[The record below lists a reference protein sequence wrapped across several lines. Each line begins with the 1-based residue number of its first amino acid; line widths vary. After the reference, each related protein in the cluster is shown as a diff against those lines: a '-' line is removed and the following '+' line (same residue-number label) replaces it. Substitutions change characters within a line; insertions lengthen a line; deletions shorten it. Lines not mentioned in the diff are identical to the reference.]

1 MPRTSTKAPTFKSE
15 SEEAD
20 WYAIPAGRRS
30 AEREFVRAIKEGTLM
45 VNSAGLKIP
54 GTDPKVLEE
63 IMKRAM
69 ANTTRAIS
77 LRIPVTDI
85 ARAKQIAASHGVGY
99 QTVLKDAI
107 RKGLKKA
114 G

>member
-1 MPRTSTKAPTFKSE
+1 
-15 SEEAD
+15 
-20 WYAIPAGRRS
+20 
-30 AEREFVRAIKEGTLM
+30 
-45 VNSAGLKIP
+45 LKIQE
-54 GTDPKVLEE
+54 TDPRVLEGIVE
-63 IMKRAM
+63 QAI

-77 LRIPVTDI
+77 LRIPITDL
-85 ARAKQIAASHGVGY
+85 ARAKQIAAKQGIGY